1 MNVPTYLENARAVDI
16 EAGTTVQYWL
26 KLQAL
31 VRRNL
36 SRIFTFRQT
45 ALTAIFANGSSQQ
58 AAP

>member
-1 MNVPTYLENARAVDI
+1 LSTDVYDRVHYRLPLGRPGSLL
-16 EAGTTVQYWL
+16 AGP
-26 KLQAL
+26 L

-45 ALTAIFANGSSQQ
+45 ALAAIFANGSGQQ